1 MTNLYYR
8 KSNYYVT
15 TFSWYLLLLILSAFS
30 NLYGQKIDNNP
41 NVPNDLTSKSF
52 ITGKWKAHTA
62 TMYCTQSA
70 SLTEQLNTP
79 MLKGMLINTLKT
91 FTFEFTSNDKF
102 YINDEKIDRFKVL
115 DNYIIVGEIK
125 ESNPDKPKDSN
136 DIRQTPSLFA
146 AAEVQLKYQILSVNQ
161 DSLVLHQTFD
171 LSGPH
176 FFFLRMLQ
184 SMSADSSINLKE
196 GSIELST
203 TFYRVKPAS
212 APWEMASSV
221 LTKTDGNERNSG
233 DAVCKN
239 LISLN
244 EEYLCFL
251 RKENGP
257 NPSKAELC
265 FREKNASKWSSKKIE
280 LADEAVSKSLSVRN
294 NYLCLRTNQ
303 GPYYS
308 KNPKAPLVN
317 YDLLNADDKAAI
329 FGGDSLIEKRLALL
343 PKEGRFKV
351 GDTRLPL
358 IMAAKSS
365 KNKDFTEIYYTN
377 LNESDWKVATIDN
390 QEYPGLTLLELKI
403 LDKIA
408 FLFTQ
413 YGVFASKD
421 QGQTWAMRLN
431 TDIVS
436 KISLFSQD
444 INCSFTSNSH
454 YWFASC
460 DSGVWISKDG
470 GLNWAEANNEHLRKG
485 SNSIAILGES
495 IYTFDSKNQL
505 WSASIKELLNY
516 SGIE

>member
-1 MTNLYYR
+1 M
-8 KSNYYVT
+8 
-15 TFSWYLLLLILSAFS
+15 LLLILSTFS
-30 NLYGQKIDNNP
+30 TLYGQKIENNL

-52 ITGKWKAHTA
+52 IIGKWKARDA

-79 MLKGMLINTLKT
+79 MLKGMLINALKT
-91 FTFEFTSNDKF
+91 SIFEFTSDDKF

-115 DNYIIVGEIK
+115 DNCIIVGETK
-125 ESNPDKPKDSN
+125 EANPNKPKDSN
-136 DIRQTPSLFA
+136 DIRQTPSLFS
-146 AAEVQLKYQILSVNQ
+146 AAEGQLKYQILSVNQ
-161 DSLVLHQTFD
+161 DSLVVSQTFD
-171 LSGPH
+171 LSGPR
-176 FFFLRMLQ
+176 FFFLQMLQ

-196 GSIELST
+196 GSIELSAT
-203 TFYRVKPAS
+203 YYRVKPAS
-212 APWEMASSV
+212 APWKMASRV
-221 LTKTDGNERNSG
+221 LTKTDGNEKKSG

-251 RKENGP
+251 RIENGSY
-257 NPSKAELC
+257 PSKAELC
-265 FREKNASKWSSKKIE
+265 FRDKNASNWSSKKIE
-280 LADEAVSKSLSVRN
+280 LADEAVSKSISVRN

-303 GPYYS
+303 GLYYS
-308 KNPKAPLVN
+308 KNPKEPLVN

-329 FGGDSLIEKRLALL
+329 LGGDSLIEKRFALL
-343 PKEGRFKV
+343 PKEGKFKV
-351 GDTRLPL
+351 GDTHLPL

-365 KNKDFTEIYYTN
+365 VNKDFTEIYYTN
-377 LNESDWKVATIDN
+377 LNEPDWKVATIDN
-390 QEYPGLTLLELKI
+390 QEYPGLMPLKLTI

-421 QGQTWAMRLN
+421 QGKTWELRLN
-431 TDIVS
+431 TDIES
-436 KISLFSQD
+436 KISLYSKD

-470 GLNWAEANNEHLRKG
+470 GLNWVEANNEHLRKG
-485 SNSIAILGES
+485 SNSISILGDS